1 MRAVINQDSGNVS
14 DHQPA
19 ANRKG
24 HRSRFAATKEDL
36 ISGIYR
42 WISDVCIC
50 ICVHLDR
57 HQNSENYKTIMR
69 DSHLLANDAE
79 TCILVSIRTCKTICA
94 LETPFTCE
102 FWQILMRSRL
112 YCTSDL
118 IQSLEQIIIIPFEF
132 NQVSQI
138 FRITLFLLAEQIRS
152 EMWFSDLFVLWTGSK
167 TWQWFQPQSI
177 STETEICWHWYCPFT
192 LKRGTD
198 DEIAS

>member
-1 MRAVINQDSGNVS
+1 MFQITSRLQIVKVT
-14 DHQPA
+14 
-19 ANRKG
+19 G
-24 HRSRFAATKEDL
+24 HALLQLKRIWFRGSIDEYLMCVFAFVY
-36 ISGIYR
+36 I
-42 WISDVCIC
+42 WN
-50 ICVHLDR
+50 R
-57 HQNSENYKTIMR
+57 HQNSENYKTIRR

-79 TCILVSIRTCKTICA
+79 TCNLVSIRTCKTICA

-152 EMWFSDLFVLWTGSK
+152 EMWFSDLLFFGQGVKHDSGFNLRT
-167 TWQWFQPQSI
+167 QSI